1 MPVIQLA
8 EKSFP
13 ALNPFHDTLS
23 RRILKSF
30 EGSLRTPRLKA
41 RNNTM
46 SEFPEIQPF
55 GPRPAPQ
62 NGDPIAEGAEAVTQP
77 EPVAT
82 ASGRIFEEPTAASG
96 SHLNVTLI
104 LTAAAAG
111 FALGYVLARYQ
122 EVLVRESKLDAL
134 IDSTQAWIR
143 DQAPKIADPIRQGL
157 ESAGSTWDQAV
168 KKVGSGRPMG
178 LLRFLHR

>member
-1 MPVIQLA
+1 
-8 EKSFP
+8 
-13 ALNPFHDTLS
+13 
-23 RRILKSF
+23 
-30 EGSLRTPRLKA
+30 
-41 RNNTM
+41 M

-62 NGDPIAEGAEAVTQP
+62 NGNPVAEGAEAVTQP
-77 EPVAT
+77 EPAAT
-82 ASGRIFEEPTAASG
+82 VSGRIVEGPTMASG

-168 KKVGSGRPMG
+168 KKVGSGRPRRF
-178 LLRFLHR
+178 LRFLHR

>member
-1 MPVIQLA
+1 
-8 EKSFP
+8 
-13 ALNPFHDTLS
+13 
-23 RRILKSF
+23 
-30 EGSLRTPRLKA
+30 
-41 RNNTM
+41 M

-62 NGDPIAEGAEAVTQP
+62 NGDPIAEGAEAA
-77 EPVAT
+77 AT
-82 ASGRIFEEPTAASG
+82 VSGPIVEGPTAASG

-168 KKVGSGRPMG
+168 KKVSSGRPMG
-178 LLRFLHR
+178 LLSFLHR